1 MVPSIIWRAKNL
13 LRWVYAL
20 RWVPVQTLDKWCVLL
35 ENLTPKLALYVL
47 LEVSTVWTTNRCF
60 VLKNIF
66 IGTLEVESDV
76 GSLYGASVWL
86 YVGVGASG
94 GSLGR
99 ELQFYFQFGVLKMCR
114 TIGRLGLQIY
124 FQSVVLEMK
133 PRVVGASVG
142 SQYRSIC
149 RTVSLCRGV
158 QFYFRSGYP
167 VWSPCNE
174 EPSCWEPD

>member
-1 MVPSIIWRAKNL
+1 MWRAKNL

-20 RWVPVQTLDKWCVLL
+20 RWVPIQTLYKWGVLL

-47 LEVSTVWTTNRCF
+47 LEAYKVWNMNRCF

-66 IGTLEVESDV
+66 MGTLEVEPDA
-76 GSLYGASVWL
+76 GSLYGGSAGL
-86 YVGVGASG
+86 YVGLGASA
-94 GSLGR
+94 GSVGR
-99 ELQFYFQFGVLKMCR
+99 ELQFYFQFGVFKMCW
-114 TIGRLGLQIY
+114 TIESLGLQIY

-149 RTVSLCRGV
+149 RTGRQFRG
-158 QFYFRSGYP
+158 
-167 VWSPCNE
+167 CNSTSDLVT
-174 EPSCWEPD
+174 PFVALVMKNRVVGSQRNAII